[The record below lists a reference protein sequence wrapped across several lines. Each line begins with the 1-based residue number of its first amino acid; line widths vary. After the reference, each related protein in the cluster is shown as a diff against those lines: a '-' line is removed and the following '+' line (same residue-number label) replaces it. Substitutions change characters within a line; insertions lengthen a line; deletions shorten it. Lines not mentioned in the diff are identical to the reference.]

1 MTQKEELSALEKVRK
16 NTRYLATGLFCVL
29 VVGAAFLF
37 FGLFQFTANENLK
50 DPTHFSDP
58 NIKYS
63 DMKNASFTWTRQE
76 INSEEMTGIYL
87 ALFGG
92 GLVAG
97 VYVLALVFPSKKD
110 FHKLGCKE
118 IQEYGNIKYCPECG
132 LKLSQLKEKKSR
144 W

>member
-16 NTRYLATGLFCVL
+16 NTRYLAIGLLCVL
-29 VVGAAFLF
+29 LFGAMLLF
-37 FGLFQFTANENLK
+37 FGMINTIAYQNMK

-76 INSEEMTGIYL
+76 INSEMQVWAYLGI
-87 ALFGG
+87 FGG

-97 VYVLALVFPSKKD
+97 GYVLALVFPSEKD

-132 LKLSQLKEKKSR
+132 LKLSELEKKSG